1 MAKEKSSKRRAQ
13 NGKVTS
19 SHQVS
24 NTTSLAVADSN
35 QTSDGET
42 IPKNQ
47 LPEKEE
53 TETDSKHHL
62 IGSPSLFDG
71 SQDLETKLK
80 ELEARLKESDARL
93 KESDAR
99 LKESD
104 ARLKESDAR
113 LKESDARLKESD
125 ARSKE
130 SDASLKECKA
140 SLKESKKNEKKF
152 KAEAETAE
160 AKAMEFKKETEAAE
174 AKATKFEAEAKAS
187 KTKATKFEAEARTS
201 KAETERFKAEVQKL
215 QPAKIAFRDVRRAEL
230 RKSAQKRQSR
240 LTQKRNET
248 AHGGSLLGDF
258 YVIQEDFESDQCGGN
273 VLKTGFS
280 LMYQLQY
287 DKIAPHILDIS
298 QTTRAP
304 ILEALNIGAN
314 VKTLNDWTNRAANPL
329 IQGKV
334 KIISADYVHW
344 LNLPAA
350 KRSEPQLQEI
360 KNKCREVISMYN
372 KEYNKKR

>member
-1 MAKEKSSKRRAQ
+1 MVKEKSSKRRAQ

-35 QTSDGET
+35 LTSDGET

-80 ELEARLKESDARL
+80 ELEARLKESDAR
-93 KESDAR
+93 
-99 LKESD
+99 
-104 ARLKESDAR
+104 
-113 LKESDARLKESD
+113 
-125 ARSKE
+125 SKE

-160 AKAMEFKKETEAAE
+160 AKATEFKKETEAAEAKATEFKKETEAAE